1 MAFFE
6 GVVRHETHFTIA
18 IWFILYFFTSL
29 ALSYIFSYV
38 LLHIIGWRDVP
49 GQRWTKCGYVILFRM
64 FLGDVGT
71 VELQIARF
79 VSNNLLAS
87 KAAPFMVYPLLCVML
102 IVLYKRGAVQWA
114 TNQFARERD
123 NEETGGDES
132 NRND

>member
-87 KAAPFMVYPLLCVML
+87 KYDPQLGRVDCGDVLLRGLTSMNRSSKLLNL
-102 IVLYKRGAVQWA
+102 IPGVNSHHQPYM
-114 TNQFARERD
+114 
-123 NEETGGDES
+123 
-132 NRND
+132 